1 MSGRDPVVV
10 AQRRLS
16 PAQAATRG
24 RLVDAAMALATEGGY
39 ASVGVR
45 EAAARAGLS
54 VATGYQHFYS
64 RDDILLEVYRV
75 LLERGAAR
83 ASGRAGADV
92 RHVLVT
98 EFRRIVRDVAAHPL
112 LYRAVFAAQASAA
125 GSGAGAAWDEPWT
138 SWFYVLWN
146 RADGADGAL
155 PDEACTLVLC
165 VLTGALLHVV
175 SGVLKPPAAVETFAR
190 AVDLA
195 LAGTPR

>member
-1 MSGRDPVVV
+1 MGARDPVVV

-16 PAQAATRG
+16 PAQAATRR

-39 ASVGVR
+39 TGVGVR
-45 EAAARAGLS
+45 EAATRAGLS

-83 ASGRAGADV
+83 ASASPGTDIRL
-92 RHVLVT
+92 VLVA

-125 GSGAGAAWDEPWT
+125 GSDAAAWDEPWT
-138 SWFYVLWN
+138 SWFFVLWHSTECSLPN
-146 RADGADGAL
+146 GAF
-155 PDEACTLVLC
+155 TLVLS
-165 VLTGALLHVV
+165 VLTGALLNVV
-175 SGVLKPPAAVETFAR
+175 SGVLEPASAIETFAR

-195 LAGTPR
+195 LADAPR

>member
-1 MSGRDPVVV
+1 
-10 AQRRLS
+10 
-16 PAQAATRG
+16 
-24 RLVDAAMALATEGGY
+24 MALATEGGY

-64 RDDILLEVYRV
+64 RDDILLEVYRI

-83 ASGRAGADV
+83 ASGRSGTDV
-92 RHVLVT
+92 RQTLVS

-125 GSGAGAAWDEPWT
+125 GSGAGAGAAWDEPWT
-138 SWFYVLWN
+138 SWFYVLWT
-146 RADGADGAL
+146 GAEGSL
-155 PDEACTLVLC
+155 PDEAFTLVLC

-175 SGVLKPPAAVETFAR
+175 SGVLEPPAAVETFAR
-190 AVDLA
+190 ALDLA
-195 LAGTPR
+195 LSTTPR